1 MGMSVG
7 GVTRLNDD
15 NKSMIDGGVKT
26 KGKKFDPFTAIQ
38 FDESDR
44 ATPTNQIKNTP
55 APPRGLTEKQK
66 KADDILENGVKTLP

>member
-15 NKSMIDGGVKT
+15 NKSLIDGGVKT

-38 FDESDR
+38 FDESER
-44 ATPTNQIKNTP
+44 ATPTN
-55 APPRGLTEKQK
+55 
-66 KADDILENGVKTLP
+66 

>member
-15 NKSMIDGGVKT
+15 NKSLIDGGVKT

-38 FDESDR
+38 FDESDI

-55 APPRGLTEKQK
+55 APPRGLIY
-66 KADDILENGVKTLP
+66 DDILENGVKTLP